1 MFIEFFYF
9 VLKLLDFKGQGG
21 QWCLGTLGGLKK
33 AKGLK
38 SKKKFCCAT

>member
-21 QWCLGTLGGLKK
+21 QCGLGGLGGLKVN
-33 AKGLK
+33 
-38 SKKKFCCAT
+38 S